1 MLLRNG
7 EVGRAS
13 GRRLA
18 LLGMRGRGLRAVRDG
33 DHRRGRGELLGQ
45 HRCPARRFEGH
56 RAELRHRPQRR
67 PAEFSGE
74 GAIPALHG
82 RDREHQAEG
91 PPRSDRSHGEH
102 LPVHGRRAWIG
113 PDHAGRVHGRR
124 RRGQRPA
131 GRRSGEVPEP
141 DFRQSDQGARL
152 QRADFDRGDDEHQIA
167 GHLAS
172 HPERRRVRDASARE
186 PLVPGLAA
194 QAAAGPRGWIEVF
207 RLSNLA
213 ISAHDLAATYGTR
226 TVWSRATFDIE
237 AGSFTAILGP
247 NGSGKTTLIRT
258 ILGRLA
264 PSAGKLEVFG
274 RTPRRGDPTIGY
286 VPQRPVFDPELSIRG
301 RDFVELGFDGH
312 RWGVRLVGR
321 ARAAAAAEA
330 SLEAVGAV
338 DYSDQPLGRLSGGE
352 QQRMLLAQA
361 LVGSPRLLL
370 MDEPL
375 YYLDVRNQR
384 AMVQLIRDVARRR
397 ELTVLLIAH
406 DVNPLLPHIDH
417 VLYMAAGK
425 VSMGTP
431 AEIITTERLSEIYS
445 SPVEVVRDSRGRVFV
460 VGLEEEASHPHG

>member
-1 MLLRNG
+1 
-7 EVGRAS
+7 
-13 GRRLA
+13 
-18 LLGMRGRGLRAVRDG
+18 
-33 DHRRGRGELLGQ
+33 
-45 HRCPARRFEGH
+45 
-56 RAELRHRPQRR
+56 
-67 PAEFSGE
+67 
-74 GAIPALHG
+74 
-82 RDREHQAEG
+82 
-91 PPRSDRSHGEH
+91 
-102 LPVHGRRAWIG
+102 
-113 PDHAGRVHGRR
+113 
-124 RRGQRPA
+124 
-131 GRRSGEVPEP
+131 
-141 DFRQSDQGARL
+141 
-152 QRADFDRGDDEHQIA
+152 
-167 GHLAS
+167 
-172 HPERRRVRDASARE
+172 
-186 PLVPGLAA
+186 
-194 QAAAGPRGWIEVF
+194 
-207 RLSNLA
+207 
-213 ISAHDLAATYGTR
+213 
-226 TVWSRATFDIE
+226 VWSRATFDIE

-247 NGSGKTTLIRT
+247 NGSGKTTFIRA

-330 SLEAVGAV
+330 SLDAVGAG

-375 YYLDVRNQR
+375 SYLDVRNQR